1 MKLNI
6 LSDLHLGF
14 GAIDRP
20 INEAD
25 VVVLAGDISRPREAV
40 AWALRLDKPVLYVP
54 GNHEF
59 YGGSID
65 GTLEEL
71 RQLCRGTQVQLM
83 DNRELVVGGVRFL
96 GTTLWTDFEL
106 FDDPLQREAA
116 KAQARQMLR
125 DFSRI
130 RIRESSPEV
139 FTPDDSANLFARHA
153 AWLESRLATVHAG
166 PTVVITHHAPSR
178 HSIHPRF
185 ADSLLNAGFVSDAA
199 HLLGDDRVSLWIHG
213 HTHDSFDH
221 RVSGT
226 RVVCNPRGY
235 ARGGV
240 NENPLFDPDFIVDVD
255 GASRPG
261 ATSPGSRDDAGH
273 RGGNAIAPARI

>member
-1 MKLNI
+1 MRLNI

-14 GAIDRP
+14 GAMDRP
-20 INEAD
+20 VNDAD
-25 VVVLAGDISRPREAV
+25 LVVLAGDISRPREAV
-40 AWALRLDKPVLYVP
+40 AWALRFDKPVLYVP

-65 GTLEEL
+65 GGLA
-71 RQLCRGTQVQLM
+71 QLQRLCEGTQIQVLS
-83 DNRELVVGGVRFL
+83 DRETIMGGVRFL

-106 FDDPLQREAA
+106 FHDPQQRIAARSEA
-116 KAQARQMLR
+116 RRLMR

-130 RIRESSPEV
+130 RARESSPEI
-139 FTPDDSANLFARHA
+139 FTPDDAACLFRHHA
-153 AWLESRLATVHAG
+153 AWLESRLATAHAG

-185 ADSLLNAGFVSDAA
+185 ADSLLNACFVSDAA
-199 HLLGDDRVSLWIHG
+199 HLLRADRVSLWIHG

-221 RVSGT
+221 CVNGT

-235 ARGGV
+235 SRAGI
-240 NENPLFDPDFIVDVD
+240 NENPAFDADFIVEVEYRT
-255 GASRPG
+255 APSR
-261 ATSPGSRDDAGH
+261 SSRSM
-273 RGGNAIAPARI
+273 